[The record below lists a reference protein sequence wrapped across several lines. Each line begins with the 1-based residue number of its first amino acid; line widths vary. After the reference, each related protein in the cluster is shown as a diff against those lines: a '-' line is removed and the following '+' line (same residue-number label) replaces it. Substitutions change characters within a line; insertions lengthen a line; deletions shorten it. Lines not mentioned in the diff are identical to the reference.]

1 MPSFVS
7 ATFFALAACP
17 AAGVRVSR
25 PASSVP
31 QSRREAVRGAALA
44 AAAALVGASA
54 PAFAEKSKGYMTM
67 DEYNKLKAREAKD
80 QRLYGQ
86 FEALRTR
93 ASQTSE
99 FNKLVRSSQQSRPT
113 HSTPEIA
120 VREPFCQAESGD
132 FSKLSELS
140 RGWEATIRKELLEA
154 AAKELEGEAKQKGQD
169 INKLVLADLKGID
182 KLVSPHPPRSPPSPP
197 SPPAATAR
205 AHGAHDGGLRGV
217 GRWGVIPPHLSRRPR
232 RAPATRCR
240 RRARRCD
247 STSSTSW
254 PWSRSGCRTLLGLA
268 TCEFPVP
275 RTKPICDTSGE
286 VLAVGDAPI
295 NPPDLGQ
302 KLDIS
307 SHACTFSER
316 FSPAQRSHKKKTPR

>member
-7 ATFFALAACP
+7 ATLFALAACP

-25 PASSVP
+25 PALAHVRASVP

-99 FNKLVRSSQQSRPT
+99 FNKL
-113 HSTPEIA
+113 
-120 VREPFCQAESGD
+120 AESGD

-182 KLVSPHPPRSPPSPP
+182 KLAKAGAGDEV
-197 SPPAATAR
+197 PAASAS
-205 AHGAHDGGLRGV
+205 LRQHVLDFVALEPQRLQDTFGV
-217 GRWGVIPPHLSRRPR
+217 G
-232 RAPATRCR
+232 
-240 RRARRCD
+240 
-247 STSSTSW
+247 
-254 PWSRSGCRTLLGLA
+254 
-268 TCEFPVP
+268 
-275 RTKPICDTSGE
+275 
-286 VLAVGDAPI
+286 
-295 NPPDLGQ
+295 DL
-302 KLDIS
+302 
-307 SHACTFSER
+307 
-316 FSPAQRSHKKKTPR
+316 

>member
-7 ATFFALAACP
+7 ATLFALAACP

-25 PASSVP
+25 PALAHVRASVP

-132 FSKLSELS
+132 FSKLSEL
-140 RGWEATIRKELLEA
+140 
-154 AAKELEGEAKQKGQD
+154 
-169 INKLVLADLKGID
+169 
-182 KLVSPHPPRSPPSPP
+182 
-197 SPPAATAR
+197 
-205 AHGAHDGGLRGV
+205 
-217 GRWGVIPPHLSRRPR
+217 
-232 RAPATRCR
+232 
-240 RRARRCD
+240 
-247 STSSTSW
+247 
-254 PWSRSGCRTLLGLA
+254 
-268 TCEFPVP
+268 
-275 RTKPICDTSGE
+275 
-286 VLAVGDAPI
+286 
-295 NPPDLGQ
+295 
-302 KLDIS
+302 
-307 SHACTFSER
+307 
-316 FSPAQRSHKKKTPR
+316 